1 MSRRLS
7 LVLVVILSLVLVQV
21 VSADTPAPGGPFS
34 SSFTVQN
41 QSSST
46 ANCSYTFYDS
56 AGTAAYTSSLTSIGV
71 GDSMFVYVPNIL
83 SLASGTYS
91 GVVSCDQE
99 VAAVTNFSDSD
110 SGASHSGI
118 RTAGSTW
125 YIPNV
130 FDNYYNYYT
139 TVIVQNA
146 TGSAQDIT
154 LDIYPPGS
162 STPVKS
168 QTQTEVPAYASVS
181 FEQEGLAELSNNVA
195 YSARVTAAD
204 DVAAIV
210 NIYGRSVADN
220 QLYSYNAVQS
230 GATTVYVPQLMNNYY
245 GYNTSLTVQN
255 IGADPTH
262 VTVTYGTGETQEADV
277 PGYSSNLF
285 YTPSSGVP
293 SGDGPGLNSATVTS
307 TSAGYGA
314 QPIVALINESNG
326 YNRAASYI
334 GFAAGATT
342 VRTPIVMKRYY
353 SYNTS
358 VVCQVLSG
366 GPATL
371 TIEYFGAGGAS
382 LGTNTSGSKSNGQ
395 TQIFYQP
402 NEGFLSDDYNGSA
415 VITSAAQIACVVNED
430 QNEAPQSTTS
440 MDQLYAYEGVLP

>member
-1 MSRRLS
+1 MSRRLT
-7 LVLVVILSLVLVQV
+7 LVLVLVLSLVFAQA

-41 QSSST
+41 QSGST

-56 AGTAAYTSSLTSIGV
+56 TGTAAYTSSLTAIGV
-71 GDSMFVYVPNIL
+71 GDSLFVYVPNIIGL
-83 SLASGTYS
+83 SSGTYS
-91 GVVSCDQE
+91 GVVSCDQQ

-110 SGASHSGI
+110 SGASHSGV
-118 RTAGSTW
+118 RTTGTTW

-146 TGSAQDIT
+146 TGTSQDIT

-162 STPVKS
+162 SSAVKT
-168 QTQTEVPAYASVS
+168 QTQSNVPAYSSVS

-195 YSARVTAAD
+195 YSARVTATG
-204 DVAAIV
+204 DVAPIV
-210 NIYGRSVADN
+210 NIYGRSTADN

-230 GATTVYVPQLMNNYY
+230 GATTVYVPQLMNDYF

-255 IGADPTH
+255 IGTDPTH
-262 VTVTYGTGETQEADV
+262 VTVTYGTGETQEVDV
-277 PGYSSNLF
+277 PGYSSYLF

-293 SGDGPGLNSATVTS
+293 SGNGPGLNSATVVS
-307 TSAGYGA
+307 TSSGYGA
-314 QPIVALINESNG
+314 QPIVALINESNS

-334 GFAAGATT
+334 GFAAGSTT
-342 VRTPIVMKRYY
+342 VRTPIVMKRYFN
-353 SYNTS
+353 YNTS

-366 GPATL
+366 GPATM
-371 TIEYFGAGGAS
+371 TIEYFGSGGAS
-382 LGTNTSGSKSNGQ
+382 LGTTVSGSKSDGQ

-402 NEGFLSDDYNGSA
+402 NEGYLSDDYNGSA
-415 VITSAAQIACVVNED
+415 AITSAAQIACVINED